1 MNLLATSILVKVTRA
16 MNATVRQGQRITG
29 FGPDSPYYTAEHD
42 AFRLALRR
50 WVAAEI
56 APCVAAWD
64 EAEQF
69 PRELYRKAAEIGLL
83 QIGYPEAYGGIP
95 ADLFY
100 TLIAFQELAR
110 AGSGGVVAGLLSHT
124 IGAPPIQN
132 GGNAA
137 LKSAVL
143 PAILAGEKISAL
155 AVTEPSGGSDI
166 AALKTAARRQGDFY
180 IVNGSKTFI
189 TSGMRADWLTTA
201 VRTGGPGRG
210 GVSILLIDAHAP
222 GVSRTPLRKTGWWAS
237 DTATLY
243 FDNVQVPVSHLLG
256 EENQGFQL
264 AMRNFNSERLTLAA
278 SSIAFARVCLEDTIA
293 YAKERQTFGKP
304 LIGHQV
310 VRHKL
315 VDMTMRVNAAQAY
328 LENLAWRITQG
339 QSPVA
344 DICMAK
350 NMATTTLE
358 FCAREATQ
366 TFGGAG
372 YIRGSSVERI
382 SREVRVNA
390 VGGGAEEI
398 MRDLAARQM
407 GW

>member
-1 MNLLATSILVKVTRA
+1 MKPVTAAPNQSLETSGIGSDCA
-16 MNATVRQGQRITG
+16 
-29 FGPDSPYYTAEHD
+29 YYSAEHE

-56 APCVAAWD
+56 SPFVAEWD
-64 EAEQF
+64 EAEAF
-69 PRELYRKAAEIGLL
+69 PRELYRKAADIGLL
-83 QIGYPEAYGGIP
+83 QIGYPDAYGGIP

-100 TLIAFQELAR
+100 TTIAFQELAR
-110 AGSGGVVAGLLSHT
+110 GGSGGIVAGLLSHT
-124 IGAPPIQN
+124 IGAPPILN
-132 GGNAA
+132 GGTEE
-137 LKSAVL
+137 LKSTVL
-143 PAILAGEKISAL
+143 PSILAGEKISAL
-155 AVTEPSGGSDI
+155 AITEPSGGSDI
-166 AALKTAARRQGDFY
+166 AALKTSARRQGDFY
-180 IVNGSKTFI
+180 VVNGSKTFI
-189 TSGMRADWLTTA
+189 TSGMRADFLTTA

-210 GVSILLIDAHAP
+210 GMSMLLIDAHAP
-222 GVSRTPLRKTGWWAS
+222 GVSRTPLHKTGWWAS
-237 DTATLY
+237 DTASLY
-243 FDNVQVPVSHLLG
+243 FDNVRVPVGQLLG
-256 EENQGFQL
+256 EENRGFHL

-278 SSIAFARVCLEDTIA
+278 SSIAFARVCVDETVA
-293 YAKERQTFGKP
+293 YAKQRHTFGKP

-310 VRHKL
+310 IRHKL
-315 VDMTMRVNAAQAY
+315 VDMTMRVHAAQAY
-328 LENLAWRITQG
+328 LENLVWRIIQG
-339 QSPVA
+339 HSPVA

-358 FCAREATQ
+358 FCAREAAQ

-372 YIRGSSVERI
+372 YIRGSNVERI

>member
-1 MNLLATSILVKVTRA
+1 MSPTSASASHARTTAGVVA
-16 MNATVRQGQRITG
+16 N
-29 FGPDSPYYTAEHD
+29 SPYYTAEHE

-50 WVAAEI
+50 WVDAEI
-56 APCVAAWD
+56 APFVAEWD

-69 PRELYRKAAEIGLL
+69 PRELYRKASQIGLL

-95 ADLFY
+95 VDLFY
-100 TLIAFQELAR
+100 TVIAFQELAR

-124 IGAPPIQN
+124 IGAPPILY
-132 GGNAA
+132 GGNDE

-143 PAILAGEKISAL
+143 PSILAGEKISAL
-155 AVTEPSGGSDI
+155 AVTEPSGGSDL
-166 AALKTAARRQGDFY
+166 AALKTTARRQGEFY
-180 IVNGSKTFI
+180 VVNGSKTFI
-189 TSGMRADWLTTA
+189 TSGMRADFLTTA

-210 GVSILLIDAHAP
+210 GMSLLLIDAHAP

-243 FDNVQVPVSHLLG
+243 FDNVQVPATQLLG
-256 EENQGFQL
+256 EENQGFRL

-278 SSIAFARVCLEDTIA
+278 SSIAFARVCVEETVA
-293 YAKERQTFGKP
+293 YAKQRQTFGKP

-328 LENLAWRITQG
+328 LESLAWRIAQG
-339 QSPVA
+339 ESPVA

-358 FCAREATQ
+358 YCAREATQ
-366 TFGGAG
+366 TLGGAG
-372 YIRGSSVERI
+372 YIRGSNVERI
-382 SREVRVNA
+382 GREVRVNA

>member
-1 MNLLATSILVKVTRA
+1 

-143 PAILAGEKISAL
+143 PAILAGRYCSIEDRGASARRFLYRQWFENLYYLGDASGL
-155 AVTEPSGGSDI
+155 ADYSSAYWRTRPRWRVDI
-166 AALKTAARRQGDFY
+166 ADRCACAGRFPHAAAQDRLVGIRYSDPVFRQCP
-180 IVNGSKTFI
+180 GS
-189 TSGMRADWLTTA
+189 RQPLA
-201 VRTGGPGRG
+201 GRG
-210 GVSILLIDAHAP
+210 KPRIPISHA
-222 GVSRTPLRKTGWWAS
+222 
-237 DTATLY
+237 
-243 FDNVQVPVSHLLG
+243 Q
-256 EENQGFQL
+256 FQ
-264 AMRNFNSERLTLAA
+264 
-278 SSIAFARVCLEDTIA
+278 
-293 YAKERQTFGKP
+293 
-304 LIGHQV
+304 
-310 VRHKL
+310 
-315 VDMTMRVNAAQAY
+315 
-328 LENLAWRITQG
+328 
-339 QSPVA
+339 
-344 DICMAK
+344 
-350 NMATTTLE
+350 
-358 FCAREATQ
+358 
-366 TFGGAG
+366 
-372 YIRGSSVERI
+372 
-382 SREVRVNA
+382 
-390 VGGGAEEI
+390 
-398 MRDLAARQM
+398 
-407 GW
+407 